1 MITHGGRSCSYV
13 VANHK
18 YNKTIIQILIQM
30 ELSTFKV
37 ADKYDNTY
45 MQIQAKKFT
54 QFQAKN

>member
-1 MITHGGRSCSYV
+1 
-13 VANHK
+13 
-18 YNKTIIQILIQM
+18 M